1 MREISISVLYKCI
14 RILCIRTIKILYLYS
29 CEKTSYRK
37 KLHTNQIFNWR
48 KTRRKKIGCQETN
61 VSIKLTDLQACRSR
75 SKVKKNRANS
85 SATLPLYKR
94 GKKREGRPP
103 TSTAQWATNAWRQE
117 QQIYGRLIAR
127 CRWKSRL
134 SALLLRGEV
143 FHCRKLVS
151 LVELINNWTTESGPI
166 GGRSFY

>member
-1 MREISISVLYKCI
+1 MRKDS
-14 RILCIRTIKILYLYS
+14 
-29 CEKTSYRK
+29 
-37 KLHTNQIFNWR
+37 NQILQIER
-48 KTRRKKIGCQETN
+48 KQVQKKIAQETN

-94 GKKREGRPP
+94 GKKWEGRPP

-127 CRWKSRL
+127 CRWNSRL
-134 SALLLRGEV
+134 SALLHQGEV

-151 LVELINNWTTESGPI
+151 LVIPRVDQQLDLDDRI
-166 GGRSFY
+166 GTNRGQVVLLNVI